1 MRNRRWL
8 AILAV
13 LISATLLLSACTS
26 KSGGDK
32 EQQNTTPPTTEQKPD
47 PNKPRD
53 GGTLTIGT
61 FSDIVTVNPFAYDDT
76 SSGDIINLIF
86 APLYGVN
93 AKAEIVPDDW
103 SVADQPYQVS
113 ADQKTYTAHIRKDAK
128 FSDGS
133 PLTAED
139 VAFTFRT
146 FANKETASPSYASY
160 ATIKEVRV
168 KDPQTV
174 EIELSDV
181 DARFVY
187 ALNTPIVPAK
197 AFKDVKPADIQKH
210 PYGTDLKQTITS
222 GPYNFTEW
230 VEKQYIKLDRNPNW
244 FGKKANI
251 QTINFKIYV
260 DQNTEVQAL
269 LKGEVDF
276 LETIP
281 VAQLDA
287 VKGVKGINI
296 FEGSGPVYDYISFS
310 FKDENFPSGKSPFH
324 GAKTRMAIVH
334 ALNRKGMVDSVLKGH
349 GTILN
354 GPFLPGA
361 WADSP
366 EVTANF
372 AYDVNKAKQLLAEDG
387 WKPGSDGI
395 LVKDGVKF
403 EFELMTN
410 AGNKRRESYVAIA
423 QQNLAEVGIKVNI
436 NAMDFSAL
444 VDNWVDPGKY
454 QALLLGWQLGLD
466 PDAESI
472 FSSEFFPPAGQNGGW
487 YVNKKTDELWK
498 QGYKVADIAKRK
510 EIYKGILQEFAQDPP
525 YVFLATQNFMTAYND
540 RVKWAKEDQPVLAIS
555 YGYVFHIFN
564 WWVTD

>member
-32 EQQNTTPPTTEQKPD
+32 EQNNTTPPTTEQKPD

-53 GGTLTIGT
+53 GGTMTIGT

-76 SSGDIINLIF
+76 ASGDIVNLVY

-93 AKAEIVPDDW
+93 AKGEIVVDDW
-103 SVADQPYQVS
+103 SVADKMYQVS
-113 ADQKTYTAHIRKDAK
+113 ADQKTYTVFVNKNAK

-139 VAFTFRT
+139 VAFTFKT
-146 FANKETASPSYASY
+146 FANKEVASPNYASY
-160 ATIKEVRV
+160 ATIKDVRV

-174 EIELSDV
+174 EIELTDV
-181 DARFVY
+181 DARFVFS
-187 ALNTPIVPAK
+187 LNTPIVPAK
-197 AFKDVKPADIQKH
+197 SFKDVKPADIQKAA
-210 PYGTDLKQTITS
+210 YGTDVKQTITS
-222 GPYNFTEW
+222 GPWIWKEW
-230 VEKQYIKLDRNPNW
+230 QEKNYITLERNPNW
-244 FGKKANI
+244 FGKKVNI
-251 QTINFKIYV
+251 QTIIFKYYA

-276 LETIP
+276 LETVP

-287 VKGVKGINI
+287 IKGVQGLNI
-296 FEGSGPVYDYISFS
+296 FESPSQSYDYISYS

-324 GAKTRMAIVH
+324 GAKTRQAI
-334 ALNRKGMVDSVLKGH
+334 AYAINRKGMVDSVLKGH
-349 GTILN
+349 GTLLN
-354 GPFLPGA
+354 GPFLPGG

-366 EVTANF
+366 EVTVNYQ
-372 AYDVNKAKQLLAEDG
+372 YDVNKAKQLLAEDG
-387 WKPGSDGI
+387 WKAGSDGI
-395 LVKDGVKF
+395 LVKDGNKF
-403 EFELMTN
+403 EFDLMTN
-410 AGNKRRESYVAIA
+410 SGNKRRESYMAII
-423 QQNLAEVGIKVNI
+423 QQNLQEVGIKVNLKP
-436 NAMDFSAL
+436 MDFSAL

-454 QALLLGWQLGLD
+454 QALLLGWSLGLD
-466 PDAESI
+466 PDMESV

-487 YVNKKTDELWK
+487 YANKKTDDLWK
-498 QGYKVADIAKRK
+498 QGYKVADTAKRK
-510 EIYKGILQEFAQDPP
+510 EVYKGILQEFANDPP
-525 YVFLATQNFMTAYND
+525 YVFLAQQNNMTAFNG
-540 RVKWAKEDQPVLAIS
+540 RVHWNKEDQPVHMIA
-555 YGYVFHIFN
+555 YGYVFHIYN